1 MWAVFK
7 IKNVS
12 RLVLFIWNLVSE
24 TNEVSPEIYLSS
36 SLLIWVR
43 KKGLAFFFFFNIFY
57 LAALGLSCSMQ
68 DV

>member
-7 IKNVS
+7 IKKIS

-24 TNEVSPEIYLSS
+24 TNEVSPEIYLSP

-43 KKGLAFFFFFNIFY
+43 KKGWPFFKNIFY
-57 LAALGLSCSMQ
+57 LAALGLSCSIQ